1 MGDEV
6 RAGTVD
12 LADETCDGAGRRE
25 RDEQM
30 DVIGDATERQG
41 LASERDSFGLDC
53 AIGVGLDCRTD
64 QWHAFPR

>member
-1 MGDEV
+1 VGDEV

-12 LADETCDGAGRRE
+12 LADETCDGDGRRE

-41 LASERDSFGLDC
+41 LASERDRG
-53 AIGVGLDCRTD
+53 GVPD
-64 QWHAFPR
+64 